1 MFYKLLLSA
10 VGVLAKGE
18 RELVA
23 SAKASATGLVEFK
36 MDYTSNEGYKFHYA
50 NYGQDW
56 NKIDG
61 LPDSENECGSE
72 VQSPINIMQPIGSY
86 GWAYGYPNNK
96 KDDQWKSN
104 YENINDALVEWD
116 YNKI

>member
-36 MDYTSNEGYKFHYA
+36 MDYISNEGYKFHYA
-50 NYGQDW
+50 NYG
-56 NKIDG
+56 
-61 LPDSENECGSE
+61 
-72 VQSPINIMQPIGSY
+72 
-86 GWAYGYPNNK
+86 
-96 KDDQWKSN
+96 
-104 YENINDALVEWD
+104 
-116 YNKI
+116 